1 MDEVTFEKT
10 EHFERLRTQPDGLVA
25 DLAAFAAQ
33 QAQVGTGGRTP
44 EPA

>member
-10 EHFERLRTQPDGLVA
+10 EHFERLQSQLDGLLA
-25 DLAAFAAQ
+25 DLADFAAE
-33 QAQVGTGGRTP
+33 QARVGAGGRTR